1 MNTSNVKEASVWLA
15 TIAKLR
21 QIDGSIIQV
30 CMACMLLAMLC
41 NGCISGRNLTK
52 PNTSSDV
59 KSSQNFAEPVAENVN
74 APGDR
79 AVVLAS
85 YQVDDAVHSP
95 NSVTTAAPP
104 GSIEVPVTTEAVPFQ
119 TNIASMSVSDFEAL
133 AFANNPS
140 IQELAA
146 STRKA
151 AGFRTQVGLRANP
164 TIGYQGMQIA
174 DKGTDQ
180 HAAFIEQQI
189 ITGGKLGLNQRVLN
203 ETLRAQL
210 WELEAQKY
218 RIQTDIRVKF
228 YEALAAQDRIKLV
241 TEFQELATKSLNI
254 AELRKK
260 AMEGSQ
266 VEVLQAKVQLNGVE
280 LVSQQA
286 EIQFRS
292 VWGELVAMAGSP
304 QLAPTNLQGSF
315 EGLDQAMDWDST
327 WTNVLN
333 GSPEYKAA
341 ATRIQRARANIDRQK
356 VQSIPNLTSQLAAG
370 VDNGTNSGMINYQIG
385 APIPVFNMNQGNIAA
400 AQAEY
405 CRAIAEAKRIENSM
419 QSRLAS
425 VSRDFESSLAA
436 VNKYSNDILP
446 SVKQTLDMAETAYKA
461 GEFSFLEVFTVRRT
475 YFESNLQ
482 FLLAKTQLAQADAKV
497 KGFVLTGGLDAT
509 LDLSGDDSL
518 RGLTMS
524 QQ

>member
-1 MNTSNVKEASVWLA
+1 MRILDFKRAPLRLKTA
-15 TIAKLR
+15 AKFALFYDACIR
-21 QIDGSIIQV
+21 VCTLCAFFSI
-30 CMACMLLAMLC
+30 LFS
-41 NGCISGRNLTK
+41 GCISGRNLSKTSGTTLVEPSQSQAESIAEK
-52 PNTSSDV
+52 PNSGG
-59 KSSQNFAEPVAENVN
+59 K
-74 APGDR
+74 G
-79 AVVLAS
+79 AVVLAAF
-85 YQVDDAVHSP
+85 QEAGVGDSP
-95 NSVTTAAPP
+95 SPVTAAVPP
-104 GSIEVPVTTEAVPFQ
+104 EVSDPLVTRESESLSTNAV
-119 TNIASMSVSDFEAL
+119 AMSVSDFESI

-151 AGFRTQVGLRANP
+151 AGFRTQVGLRSNP
-164 TIGYQGMQIA
+164 TMGYQGMQLA

-180 HAAFIEQQI
+180 HTAFIEQQI
-189 ITGGKLGLNQRVLN
+189 ITGGKLGLNQRVLS

-228 YEALAAQDRIKLV
+228 YEAFAAQERIKLV
-241 TEFQELATKSLNI
+241 TEFQALATRSLEI
-254 AELRKK
+254 AELRKT

-280 LVSQQA
+280 LTRQQA
-286 EIQFRS
+286 EIQFKAAWS
-292 VWGELVAMAGSP
+292 ELVAMAGTP
-304 QLAPTNLQGSF
+304 QLAPTTLQGSLD
-315 EGLDQAMDWDST
+315 GIDQAMDWET
-327 WTNVLN
+327 TRTNLIN

-341 ATRIQRARANIDRQK
+341 ATRVQKARANIDRQN
-356 VQSIPNLTSQLAAG
+356 VQAIPNLTSQLAAG
-370 VDNGTNSGMINYQIG
+370 VDNGTNSEIINFQVG
-385 APIPVFNMNQGNIAA
+385 APIPVFNKNQGNIAA

-405 CRAIAEAKRIENSM
+405 CRALAETKRIENSI
-419 QSRLAS
+419 QSRLAA
-425 VSRDFESSLAA
+425 VSRDYESSLAA
-436 VNKYSNDILP
+436 VNKYSIEILP
-446 SVKQTLDMAETAYKA
+446 SVKQTLEMAETAYKA
-461 GEFSFLEVFTVRRT
+461 GEFSFLEVFIVRRT

-497 KGFVLTGGLDAT
+497 KGYVLTGGLDPT